1 MNLISWIFLL
11 LFFAAAGVGLL
22 MALRAQKATVEASQ
36 AQARAEADVKVQR
49 EKLLEEA
56 KREAQRLRERGEQE
70 AEALRKESDL
80 KAKEQALHARQ
91 EAEKLLAERQANLE
105 KQEQRIQSKET
116 GLQSKEEGL
125 DKKLQQVEQKTKE
138 LEGLTEKRKAEL
150 EKLEAQQAEAK
161 QLVEAQAKRLE
172 ELAGLTREDAK
183 KEMISQLEYT
193 ARMDAA
199 KLIRR
204 IDEEAQ
210 EEAPK
215 KARWTISAAIQRVAS
230 DVVAEQAVSSVQL
243 PSDDLKGRIIGREGR
258 NIRALEKATGCDL
271 IVDDTPETIV
281 VSSFDPIRREVARQA
296 ILKLLA
302 DGRIH
307 PARIEEVVEKVKVDM
322 DQHLKEIGEAACIE
336 LGFPDVHPKL
346 HKLVGRLN
354 YRTSYGQNVLEH
366 TKEVARIAEYMAGE
380 LGADARLARRAGLF
394 HDIGKAIDREVEGT
408 HIEIGMQ
415 LMQRYGEKEE
425 VIHAMSCH
433 HGDFEPRTVEAMLIT
448 AADALSAARPGARR
462 EMLETYVK
470 RLEKLEDIAD
480 SYKGV
485 QKSYAMQAGREIRIM
500 VDAGQ
505 VNDDQAYWL
514 AKDVTSASKPRCSI
528 PARSRSRS
536 CGSCARWK
544 SPGRKGSCSDTVQ
557 ASQPR
562 LVWYQPWT
570 RTRPSLLTPPFQ

>member
-1 MNLISWIFLL
+1 MNLISWIFLAL
-11 LFFAAAGVGLL
+11 ALVSGAVAYL
-22 MALRAQKATVEASQ
+22 MSVRAQKAALDSSQ
-36 AQARAEADVKVQR
+36 AQAKAEADIKTER

-56 KREAQRLRERGEQE
+56 KREAQRLLERGIQD
-70 AEALRKESDL
+70 AESVRKESEL
-80 KAKEQALHARQ
+80 KAKEQALQARQ
-91 EAEKLLAERQANLE
+91 EAEKLLTERQKGLE
-105 KQEQRIQSKET
+105 KQEQR
-116 GLQSKEEGL
+116 LQSKEEGL
-125 DKKLQQVEQKTKE
+125 DKKTQQVDQKMKD
-138 LEGLTEKRKAEL
+138 LEILSEKRKAEI
-150 EKLEAQQAEAK
+150 EKLEARQTEAK

-172 ELAGLTREDAK
+172 EIAGLTREDAK
-183 KEMISQLEYT
+183 KELISQLEY
-193 ARMDAA
+193 AAKMDAA
-199 KLIRR
+199 KLVRR
-204 IDEEAQ
+204 IDDEAQ
-210 EEAPK
+210 EEAAK
-215 KARWTISAAIQRVAS
+215 KARWTIGAAIQRVAS

-271 IVDDTPETIV
+271 IVDDTPESIV

-380 LGADARLARRAGLF
+380 MGSDARLARRAGLF

-470 RLEKLEDIAD
+470 RLEQLEAIAN

-485 QKSYAMQAGREIRIM
+485 QKSFAMQAGREIRIL
-500 VDAGQ
+500 VDAGS
-505 VNDDQAYWL
+505 VNDDQAYWI
-514 AKDVTSASKPRCSI
+514 AKDVSRRVESEMQYPGQIKVTVMRELRAVEI
-528 PARSRSRS
+528 AR
-536 CGSCARWK
+536 
-544 SPGRKGSCSDTVQ
+544 
-557 ASQPR
+557 
-562 LVWYQPWT
+562 
-570 RTRPSLLTPPFQ
+570 

>member
-1 MNLISWIFLL
+1 MNLISWIFLF
-11 LFFAAAGVGLL
+11 LFFAAAGIGLL
-22 MALRAQKATVEASQ
+22 MALRAQKATEAASQ
-36 AQARAEADVKVQR
+36 AQVKAESAIKDQR

-56 KREAQRLRERGEQE
+56 QREAQRLRERGEQE
-70 AEALRKESDL
+70 AEALRKESAL
-80 KAKEQALHARQ
+80 KAKEQALQARQ

-105 KQEQRIQSKET
+105 KQEQRLQSKEA
-116 GLQSKEEGL
+116 GLQTKEEGL
-125 DKKLQQVEQKTKE
+125 DKKLQQVDQKTKD
-138 LEGLTEKRKAEL
+138 LDGLNEKRKAEL
-150 EKLEAQQAEAK
+150 EKLEAKQAEAK
-161 QLVEAQAKRLE
+161 QLVEAQARRLE
-172 ELAGLTREDAK
+172 EIAGLTREDAK
-183 KEMISQLEYT
+183 KELTAQLEY
-193 ARMDAA
+193 AAKMDAA
-199 KLIRR
+199 KLVRR
-204 IDEEAQ
+204 IEEEAQ
-210 EEAPK
+210 EEAAK
-215 KARWTISAAIQRVAS
+215 KARWTIGAAIQRVAS

-271 IVDDTPETIV
+271 IVDDTPESIV

-380 LGADARLARRAGLF
+380 MGANAKLARRAGLF

-470 RLEKLEDIAD
+470 RLEKLEEIAG

-485 QKSYAMQAGREIRIM
+485 QKSYAMQAGREIRIL
-500 VDAGQ
+500 VDAGS
-505 VNDDQAYWL
+505 VNDDQAYWI
-514 AKDVTSASKPRCSI
+514 AKDVSRRIESEMQYPGQIKVTVMRELRAVEI
-528 PARSRSRS
+528 AR
-536 CGSCARWK
+536 
-544 SPGRKGSCSDTVQ
+544 
-557 ASQPR
+557 
-562 LVWYQPWT
+562 
-570 RTRPSLLTPPFQ
+570 

>member
-1 MNLISWIFLL
+1 MNLIDWIFLL
-11 LFFAAAGVGLL
+11 LFFAASGVGLL
-22 MALRAQKATVEASQ
+22 MALRAQKATTEASQ
-36 AQARAEADVKVQR
+36 AQAKAESDLKVER
-49 EKLLEEA
+49 ERLLEEA
-56 KREAQRLRERGEQE
+56 KREALRLRER
-70 AEALRKESDL
+70 AEKDTESLRKESEL
-80 KAKEQALHARQ
+80 KAKEQALQARQ
-91 EAEKLLAERQANLE
+91 EAEKLLAERQKALE
-105 KQEQRIQSKET
+105 KLEER
-116 GLQSKEEGL
+116 LQTKEEGL
-125 DKKLQQVEQKTKE
+125 DKKVQQVDQKAKD
-138 LEGLTEKRKAEL
+138 LETLTEKRKADL
-150 EKLEAQQAEAK
+150 ERLEAQQVEAK
-161 QLVEAQAKRLE
+161 RLVEAQAQRLE
-172 ELAGLTREDAK
+172 QIAGLTREDAK
-183 KEMISQLEYT
+183 KELIEQLEYS

-199 KLIRR
+199 KLVRR

-210 EEAPK
+210 EEAAK
-215 KARWTISAAIQRVAS
+215 KARWTIGAAIQRVAS
-230 DVVAEQAVSSVQL
+230 DVVTEQAVSSVQL

-271 IVDDTPETIV
+271 IVDDTPESIV

-380 LGADARLARRAGLF
+380 MGANAKLSRRAGLF

-470 RLEKLEDIAD
+470 RLEQLEGIAN

-485 QKSYAMQAGREIRIM
+485 QKSFAMQAGREIRIL
-500 VDAGQ
+500 VDAGA
-505 VNDDQAYWL
+505 VNDDQAYWI
-514 AKDVTSASKPRCSI
+514 AKDVSRRIEAEMQYPGQIKVTVMRELRAVEV
-528 PARSRSRS
+528 AR
-536 CGSCARWK
+536 
-544 SPGRKGSCSDTVQ
+544 
-557 ASQPR
+557 
-562 LVWYQPWT
+562 
-570 RTRPSLLTPPFQ
+570 

>member
-22 MALRAQKATVEASQ
+22 MALRAQKATVDASQ
-36 AQARAEADVKVQR
+36 AQARAEADIKTQR
-49 EKLLEEA
+49 EKLLDEA
-56 KREAQRLRERGEQE
+56 QREAQRLKDRGQQE
-70 AEALRKESDL
+70 AEALRKESEL

-105 KQEQRIQSKET
+105 KQEQRFQSKEQS
-116 GLQSKEEGL
+116 LQVKEEGL
-125 DKKLQQVEQKTKE
+125 DKKLQQVDQKAKD
-138 LEGLTEKRKAEL
+138 LDALNEKRKAEL
-150 EKLEAQQAEAK
+150 ERLEAKQAEAK
-161 QLVEAQAKRLE
+161 QLVEAQAQRLE
-172 ELAGLTREDAK
+172 EIAGLTREDAK
-183 KEMISQLEYT
+183 KELTAQLEY
-193 ARMDAA
+193 AAKMDAA
-199 KLIRR
+199 KLVRR
-204 IDEEAQ
+204 IEEEAQ
-210 EEAPK
+210 EEAAK
-215 KARWTISAAIQRVAS
+215 KARWTIGAAIQRVAS

-271 IVDDTPETIV
+271 IVDDTPESIV
-281 VSSFDPIRREVARQA
+281 VSSFDPVRREVARQA

-380 LGADARLARRAGLF
+380 MGANAKLARRAGLF

-470 RLEKLEDIAD
+470 RLEKLEEIAG

-485 QKSYAMQAGREIRIM
+485 QKSYAMQAGREIRIL
-500 VDAGQ
+500 VDAGT
-505 VNDDQAYWL
+505 VNDDQAYWI
-514 AKDVTSASKPRCSI
+514 AKDVSRRIESEMQYPGQIKVTVMRELRAVEI
-528 PARSRSRS
+528 AR
-536 CGSCARWK
+536 
-544 SPGRKGSCSDTVQ
+544 
-557 ASQPR
+557 
-562 LVWYQPWT
+562 
-570 RTRPSLLTPPFQ
+570 

>member
-1 MNLISWIFLL
+1 MNLIDWIFLCFTIVSGGL
-11 LFFAAAGVGLL
+11 AFLFA
-22 MALRAQKATVEASQ
+22 MKAQKATVDSSQ
-36 AQARAEADVKVQR
+36 AQAKAEADIKAER
-49 EKLLEEA
+49 ERLLEEA
-56 KREAQRLRERGEQE
+56 RKEAQRLLERGTKD
-70 AEALRKESDL
+70 AESVRKESEL
-80 KAKEQALHARQ
+80 KAKEQALQARQ
-91 EAEKLLAERQANLE
+91 EAEKLLTERQNNLE
-105 KQEQRIQSKET
+105 KQEQRIQAKEQ

-125 DKKLQQVEQKTKE
+125 DKKTQQVDQKAKD
-138 LEGLTEKRKAEL
+138 LEALSEKRKAEI
-150 EKLEAQQAEAK
+150 EKLEAQQAEVK
-161 QLVEAQAKRLE
+161 QLVESQARKLE
-172 ELAGLTREDAK
+172 EVAGLTREDAK
-183 KEMISQLEYT
+183 KELISQLEY
-193 ARMDAA
+193 AAKMDAA
-199 KLIRR
+199 KTVRR
-204 IDEEAQ
+204 IEEEAQ
-210 EEAPK
+210 EDAQK
-215 KARWTISAAIQRVAS
+215 KARWTIGAAIQRVAS
-230 DVVAEQAVSSVQL
+230 DVVTEQAVSSVQL

-271 IVDDTPETIV
+271 IVDDTPESIV

-346 HKLVGRLN
+346 QKLVGRLN

-380 LGADARLARRAGLF
+380 MGADAKLSRRAGLF

-415 LMQRYGEKEE
+415 LMQRYGEKED

-470 RLEKLEDIAD
+470 RLEQLEGIAN

-485 QKSYAMQAGREIRIM
+485 QKSFAMQAGREIRIL
-500 VDAGQ
+500 VDAGS
-505 VNDDQAYWL
+505 VNDDQAYWI
-514 AKDVTSASKPRCSI
+514 AKDVSRRIEAEMQYPGQIKVTVMRELRAVEV
-528 PARSRSRS
+528 AR
-536 CGSCARWK
+536 
-544 SPGRKGSCSDTVQ
+544 
-557 ASQPR
+557 
-562 LVWYQPWT
+562 
-570 RTRPSLLTPPFQ
+570 

>member
-1 MNLISWIFLL
+1 MNLISWIFLAL
-11 LFFAAAGVGLL
+11 ALAAGTVAYL
-22 MALRAQKATVEASQ
+22 MSMRAQKAAMDSSQ
-36 AQARAEADVKVQR
+36 AQAKAEADTKTQR

-56 KREAQRLRERGEQE
+56 KHEAKRLLERGVQDAESVRKE
-70 AEALRKESDL
+70 AEL
-80 KAKEQALHARQ
+80 KAKEQALQARQ
-91 EAEKLLAERQANLE
+91 EAEKLLTERQKNLE
-105 KQEQRIQSKET
+105 KQELR
-116 GLQSKEEGL
+116 LQSKEEGL
-125 DKKLQQVEQKTKE
+125 DKKLQQVDQKTKD
-138 LEGLTEKRKAEL
+138 LEVLTEKRKADQ
-150 EKLEAQQAEAK
+150 EKLETQRAEVK
-161 QLVEAQAKRLE
+161 QLIEAQAKRLE
-172 ELAGLTREDAK
+172 EVAGLTREDAK
-183 KEMISQLEYT
+183 KELISQLEYS

-199 KLIRR
+199 KLVRR
-204 IDEEAQ
+204 IDDEAQ
-210 EEAPK
+210 EEAQK
-215 KARWTISAAIQRVAS
+215 KARWTIGAAIQRVAS
-230 DVVAEQAVSSVQL
+230 DVVTEQAVSSVQL

-271 IVDDTPETIV
+271 IVDDTPESIV

-307 PARIEEVVEKVKVDM
+307 PARIEEVVEKVKLDM

-380 LGADARLARRAGLF
+380 MGSDARLARRAGLF

-470 RLEKLEDIAD
+470 RLEQLEGIAN

-485 QKSYAMQAGREIRIM
+485 QKSFAMQAGREIRIL
-500 VDAGQ
+500 VDAGS
-505 VNDDQAYWL
+505 VNDDQAYWI
-514 AKDVTSASKPRCSI
+514 AKDVSRRIESEMQYPGQIKITVMRELRAVEI
-528 PARSRSRS
+528 AR
-536 CGSCARWK
+536 
-544 SPGRKGSCSDTVQ
+544 
-557 ASQPR
+557 
-562 LVWYQPWT
+562 
-570 RTRPSLLTPPFQ
+570 

>member
-1 MNLISWIFLL
+1 MNLISWIFLF

-22 MALRAQKATVEASQ
+22 MALRAQKATVDASQ
-36 AQARAEADVKVQR
+36 AQARVEADTKVQR
-49 EKLLEEA
+49 EQLLEEA
-56 KREAQRLRERGEQE
+56 KREAKRLRERGEQE

-80 KAKEQALHARQ
+80 KAKEQALQARQ
-91 EAEKLLAERQANLE
+91 EAEKLLAERQSNLE
-105 KQEQRIQSKET
+105 KQEQRLQSKET
-116 GLQSKEEGL
+116 GLHSKEEGL
-125 DKKLQQVEQKTKE
+125 DKKLQQVEQKTKD
-138 LEGLTEKRKAEL
+138 LETLTEKRKAEL

-161 QLVEAQAKRLE
+161 QLVEAQARRLE
-172 ELAGLTREDAK
+172 EVAGLTREDAK
-183 KEMISQLEYT
+183 KELISQLEY
-193 ARMDAA
+193 AAKMDAA
-199 KLIRR
+199 KLVRR

-210 EEAPK
+210 EEAAK
-215 KARWTISAAIQRVAS
+215 KARWTIGAAIQRVAS
-230 DVVAEQAVSSVQL
+230 DVVVEQSVSSVQL

-271 IVDDTPETIV
+271 IVDDTPESIV

-336 LGFPDVHPKL
+336 LGFPDVHPKM

-380 LGADARLARRAGLF
+380 MGADARLARRAGLF

-462 EMLETYVK
+462 EMMETYVK
-470 RLEKLEDIAD
+470 RLEKLEEIAG

-485 QKSYAMQAGREIRIM
+485 QKSYAMQAGREIRIL
-500 VDAGQ
+500 VDAGS
-505 VNDDQAYWL
+505 VNDDQAYWI
-514 AKDVTSASKPRCSI
+514 AKDVSRRIEAEMQYPGQIKVTVMRELRAVEI
-528 PARSRSRS
+528 AR
-536 CGSCARWK
+536 
-544 SPGRKGSCSDTVQ
+544 
-557 ASQPR
+557 
-562 LVWYQPWT
+562 
-570 RTRPSLLTPPFQ
+570 

>member
-1 MNLISWIFLL
+1 MNLISWIFLAL
-11 LFFAAAGVGLL
+11 ALVSGAVAYL
-22 MALRAQKATVEASQ
+22 MSVRAQKAALDSSQ
-36 AQARAEADVKVQR
+36 AQAKAEADIKTQR

-56 KREAQRLRERGEQE
+56 KREAQRLLERGIQD
-70 AEALRKESDL
+70 AESVRKESEL
-80 KAKEQALHARQ
+80 KAKEQALQARQ
-91 EAEKLLAERQANLE
+91 EAEKLLTERQKNLE
-105 KQEQRIQSKET
+105 KQEQR
-116 GLQSKEEGL
+116 LQSKEEGL
-125 DKKLQQVEQKTKE
+125 DKKTQQVDQKTKD
-138 LEGLTEKRKAEL
+138 LETLSEKRKAEI
-150 EKLEAQQAEAK
+150 EKLEARQVEVK

-172 ELAGLTREDAK
+172 EVAGLTREDAK
-183 KEMISQLEYT
+183 TELISQLEY
-193 ARMDAA
+193 AAKMDAA
-199 KLIRR
+199 KLVRR
-204 IDEEAQ
+204 IDDEAQ
-210 EEAPK
+210 EEAAK
-215 KARWTISAAIQRVAS
+215 RARWTIGAAIQRVAS
-230 DVVAEQAVSSVQL
+230 DVVAEQSVSSVQL

-271 IVDDTPETIV
+271 IVDDTPESIV

-307 PARIEEVVEKVKVDM
+307 PARIEEVVEKVKLDM

-380 LGADARLARRAGLF
+380 MGSDARLARRAGLF

-415 LMQRYGEKEE
+415 LMQRYGEKED

-470 RLEKLEDIAD
+470 RLEQLEGIAN

-485 QKSYAMQAGREIRIM
+485 QKSFAMQAGREIRIL
-500 VDAGQ
+500 VDAGS
-505 VNDDQAYWL
+505 VNDDQAYWI
-514 AKDVTSASKPRCSI
+514 AKDVSRRVESEMQYPGQIKVTVMRELRAVEI
-528 PARSRSRS
+528 AR
-536 CGSCARWK
+536 
-544 SPGRKGSCSDTVQ
+544 
-557 ASQPR
+557 
-562 LVWYQPWT
+562 
-570 RTRPSLLTPPFQ
+570 

>member
-1 MNLISWIFLL
+1 MNLISWIFLAL
-11 LFFAAAGVGLL
+11 ALVAGAVAFV
-22 MALRAQKATVEASQ
+22 MSVRAQKAAIDSSQ
-36 AQARAEADVKVQR
+36 AQAKAEQDLKAQR
-49 EKLLEEA
+49 EKLLEET
-56 KREAQRLRERGEQE
+56 RLEAQRLLDRSAKD
-70 AEALRKESDL
+70 AEATRKESEL
-80 KAKEQALHARQ
+80 KAKEQALQARQ
-91 EAEKLLAERQANLE
+91 EAEKLLTERQKNLE
-105 KQEQRIQSKET
+105 KQELR
-116 GLQSKEEGL
+116 LQSKEEGL
-125 DKKLQQVEQKTKE
+125 DKKTQQVDQKTKD
-138 LEGLTEKRKAEL
+138 LETLSEKRKAEL
-150 EKLEAQQAEAK
+150 ERLETQQAEAK
-161 QLVEAQAKRLE
+161 QLVEAQAKKLE
-172 ELAGLTREDAK
+172 EVAGLTREDAK
-183 KEMISQLEYT
+183 KELISQLEYS

-199 KLIRR
+199 KLVRR
-204 IDEEAQ
+204 IEEESQ
-210 EEAPK
+210 EEAAK
-215 KARWTISAAIQRVAS
+215 KARWTIGAAIQRVAS
-230 DVVAEQAVSSVQL
+230 DVVTEQAVSSVQL

-271 IVDDTPETIV
+271 IVDDTPESIV

-380 LGADARLARRAGLF
+380 MGADARLSRRAGLF

-462 EMLETYVK
+462 EMMETYVK
-470 RLEKLEDIAD
+470 RLEQLEGIAN

-485 QKSYAMQAGREIRIM
+485 QKSFAMQAGREIRIL
-500 VDAGQ
+500 VDAGS
-505 VNDDQAYWL
+505 VNDDQAYWI
-514 AKDVTSASKPRCSI
+514 AKDVSRRIEAEMQYPGQIKVTVMRELRAVEV
-528 PARSRSRS
+528 AR
-536 CGSCARWK
+536 
-544 SPGRKGSCSDTVQ
+544 
-557 ASQPR
+557 
-562 LVWYQPWT
+562 
-570 RTRPSLLTPPFQ
+570 

>member
-1 MNLISWIFLL
+1 MNLTSWIFLF
-11 LFFAAAGVGLL
+11 LFFAASVVGLL
-22 MALRAQKATVEASQ
+22 AYMRMQKATIEASQ
-36 AQARAEADVKVQR
+36 AQAKAESDIKTEREHLLAEAQK
-49 EKLLEEA
+49 
-56 KREAQRLRERGEQE
+56 EAQRLRQRGEQE
-70 AEALRKESDL
+70 AESVRKESEL
-80 KAKEQALHARQ
+80 KAKEQALTARQ
-91 EAEKLLAERQANLE
+91 EAEKLLTERQKNLE
-105 KQEQRIQSKET
+105 KQEQRV
-116 GLQSKEEGL
+116 QSKEEGL
-125 DKKLQQVEQKTKE
+125 DKKVQQLDQKSKD
-138 LEGLTEKRKAEL
+138 LETLTEKRKAEL
-150 EKLEAQQAEAK
+150 ERLEGQQAEAK

-172 ELAGLTREDAK
+172 EVAGLTREDAK
-183 KEMISQLEYT
+183 KELISQLEYS
-193 ARMDAA
+193 AKMDAA
-199 KLIRR
+199 KLVRR

-210 EEAPK
+210 EEAAK
-215 KARWTISAAIQRVAS
+215 RARWTIGAAIQRVAS
-230 DVVAEQAVSSVQL
+230 DVVTEQAVSSVQL

-258 NIRALEKATGCDL
+258 NIRALEKTTGCDL
-271 IVDDTPETIV
+271 IVDDTPESIV

-380 LGADARLARRAGLF
+380 MGADARLSRRAGLF

-462 EMLETYVK
+462 EMMETYVK
-470 RLEKLEDIAD
+470 RLEQLEGIAN

-485 QKSYAMQAGREIRIM
+485 QKSFAMQAGREIRIL
-500 VDAGQ
+500 VDAGS
-505 VNDDQAYWL
+505 VNDDQAYWI
-514 AKDVTSASKPRCSI
+514 AKDVSRRIEAEMQYPGQIKVTVMRELRAVEV
-528 PARSRSRS
+528 AR
-536 CGSCARWK
+536 
-544 SPGRKGSCSDTVQ
+544 
-557 ASQPR
+557 
-562 LVWYQPWT
+562 
-570 RTRPSLLTPPFQ
+570 

>member
-1 MNLISWIFLL
+1 MNLISWIFLAL
-11 LFFAAAGVGLL
+11 ALAAGAVAYL
-22 MALRAQKATVEASQ
+22 MSVRAQKAAVDSSQ
-36 AQARAEADVKVQR
+36 AQAKAESDIKAER
-49 EKLLEEA
+49 ERLLEEA
-56 KREAQRLRERGEQE
+56 RREAQRLLERGTKD
-70 AEALRKESDL
+70 AESVRKESEL
-80 KAKEQALHARQ
+80 KAKEQALQARQ
-91 EAEKLLAERQANLE
+91 EAEKLLSERQNTLE
-105 KQEQRIQSKET
+105 KQEQRIQAKEQ

-125 DKKLQQVEQKTKE
+125 DKKTQAVDQKAKD
-138 LEGLTEKRKAEL
+138 LETLAEKRKAEI
-150 EKLEAQQAEAK
+150 EKLEGQQAEAK

-172 ELAGLTREDAK
+172 EIAGLTREDAK
-183 KEMISQLEYT
+183 KELTSQLEY
-193 ARMDAA
+193 AAKMDAA
-199 KLIRR
+199 KMVRR
-204 IDEEAQ
+204 IEEEAQ
-210 EEAPK
+210 EEGMK
-215 KARWTISAAIQRVAS
+215 KARWTIGAAIQRVAS

-243 PSDDLKGRIIGREGR
+243 PSDDLKGRIIGREGH

-271 IVDDTPETIV
+271 IVDDTPESIV

-346 HKLVGRLN
+346 QKLVGRLN

-380 LGADARLARRAGLF
+380 MGSDARLARRAGLF

-415 LMQRYGEKEE
+415 LMQRYGEKED

-470 RLEKLEDIAD
+470 RLEQLEGIAN

-485 QKSYAMQAGREIRIM
+485 QKSFAMQAGREIRIM
-500 VDAGQ
+500 VDAGS
-505 VNDDQAYWL
+505 VNDDQAYWI
-514 AKDVTSASKPRCSI
+514 AKDVSRRIESEMQYPGQIKVTVMRELRAVEI
-528 PARSRSRS
+528 AR
-536 CGSCARWK
+536 
-544 SPGRKGSCSDTVQ
+544 
-557 ASQPR
+557 
-562 LVWYQPWT
+562 
-570 RTRPSLLTPPFQ
+570 

>member
-1 MNLISWIFLL
+1 MNLISWIFLAL
-11 LFFAAAGVGLL
+11 ALAAGAVAYL
-22 MALRAQKATVEASQ
+22 MSVRAQKAAIDSSQ
-36 AQARAEADVKVQR
+36 AQAKAESDTKVQR
-49 EKLLEEA
+49 ERLLEEA
-56 KREAQRLRERGEQE
+56 KREAQRLLERGTQD
-70 AEALRKESDL
+70 AESVRKESEL
-80 KAKEQALHARQ
+80 KAKEQALQARQ
-91 EAEKLLAERQANLE
+91 EAEKLLTERQKNLE
-105 KQEQRIQSKET
+105 KQEQR
-116 GLQSKEEGL
+116 LQSKEEGL
-125 DKKLQQVEQKTKE
+125 DKKTQAVDQKTKD
-138 LEGLTEKRKAEL
+138 LETLTEKRKADM
-150 EKLEAQQAEAK
+150 EKLELQQAEAR
-161 QLVEAQAKRLE
+161 QLVEAQAKKLE
-172 ELAGLTREDAK
+172 EVAGLTREDAK
-183 KEMISQLEYT
+183 KELISQLEY
-193 ARMDAA
+193 AAKMDAA
-199 KLIRR
+199 KLVRR
-204 IDEEAQ
+204 IDDEAQ
-210 EEAPK
+210 EEATK
-215 KARWTISAAIQRVAS
+215 KARWTIGAAIQRVAS
-230 DVVAEQAVSSVQL
+230 DVVTEQAVSSVQL

-271 IVDDTPETIV
+271 IVDDTPESIV

-307 PARIEEVVEKVKVDM
+307 PARIEEVVEKVKLDM

-380 LGADARLARRAGLF
+380 MGSDARLARRAGLF

-470 RLEKLEDIAD
+470 RLEQLEGIAN

-485 QKSYAMQAGREIRIM
+485 QKSFAMQAGREIRIL
-500 VDAGQ
+500 VDAGS
-505 VNDDQAYWL
+505 VNDDQAYWI
-514 AKDVTSASKPRCSI
+514 AKDVSRRIESEMQYPGQIKVTVMRELRAVEI
-528 PARSRSRS
+528 AR
-536 CGSCARWK
+536 
-544 SPGRKGSCSDTVQ
+544 
-557 ASQPR
+557 
-562 LVWYQPWT
+562 
-570 RTRPSLLTPPFQ
+570 

>member
-1 MNLISWIFLL
+1 MTLTLIDWIFLCL
-11 LFFAAAGVGLL
+11 TIASGGVALL
-22 MALRAQKATVEASQ
+22 MAIKAQKATLEGS
-36 AQARAEADVKVQR
+36 QARAKAEADTKAER
-49 EKLLEEA
+49 ESLLKEA
-56 KREAQRLRERGEQE
+56 TREAQRLRERGELE
-70 AEALRKESDL
+70 AEALRKESEL
-80 KAKEQALHARQ
+80 KVKEQALQARQ
-91 EAEKLLAERQANLE
+91 EAEKLLAERQAHQE
-105 KQEQRIQSKET
+105 KQEQRLQSKEAS
-116 GLQSKEEGL
+116 LQSKEEGL
-125 DKKLQQVEQKTKE
+125 DKKLQQVDLKAKD
-138 LEGLTEKRKAEL
+138 LETLTEKRKAEM

-161 QLVEAQAKRLE
+161 RLVEAQAQRLE
-172 ELAGLTREDAK
+172 EVAGLTREDAK
-183 KEMISQLEYT
+183 KELISQLEYS

-199 KLIRR
+199 KLVRR
-204 IDEEAQ
+204 IDDEAQ
-210 EEAPK
+210 EEAAK
-215 KARWTISAAIQRVAS
+215 KARWTIGAAIQRVAS

-271 IVDDTPETIV
+271 IVDDTPESIV

-380 LGADARLARRAGLF
+380 MGADARLARRAGLF

-470 RLEKLEDIAD
+470 RLEKLEEIAG

-485 QKSYAMQAGREIRIM
+485 QKSYAMQAGREIRIL
-500 VDAGQ
+500 VDAGS
-505 VNDDQAYWL
+505 VNDDQAYWI
-514 AKDVTSASKPRCSI
+514 AKDVSRRIEAEMQYPGQIKVTVMRELRAVEI
-528 PARSRSRS
+528 AR
-536 CGSCARWK
+536 
-544 SPGRKGSCSDTVQ
+544 
-557 ASQPR
+557 
-562 LVWYQPWT
+562 
-570 RTRPSLLTPPFQ
+570 

>member
-1 MNLISWIFLL
+1 MNLIDWIFLCFTIVSGGL
-11 LFFAAAGVGLL
+11 AFLFA
-22 MALRAQKATVEASQ
+22 MKAQKATVDSSQ
-36 AQARAEADVKVQR
+36 AQAKAEADIKAER
-49 EKLLEEA
+49 ERLLDEA
-56 KREAQRLRERGEQE
+56 RKEAQRLLERGAKD
-70 AEALRKESDL
+70 AESVRKESEL
-80 KAKEQALHARQ
+80 KVKEQALQARQ
-91 EAEKLLAERQANLE
+91 EAEKLLTERQNNLE
-105 KQEQRIQSKET
+105 KQEQRIQAKEQ
-116 GLQSKEEGL
+116 GLQSKEESL
-125 DKKLQQVEQKTKE
+125 DKKTQQVDQKAKD
-138 LEGLTEKRKAEL
+138 LESLSEKRKAEL
-150 EKLEAQQAEAK
+150 EKLEAQQAEAR
-161 QLVEAQAKRLE
+161 QLVDAQSKRLE
-172 ELAGLTREDAK
+172 EIAGLTREDAK
-183 KEMISQLEYT
+183 KELISQLEY
-193 ARMDAA
+193 AAKMDAA
-199 KLIRR
+199 KTVRR
-204 IDEEAQ
+204 IEEEAMEDAQ
-210 EEAPK
+210 K
-215 KARWTISAAIQRVAS
+215 KARWTIGAAIQRVAS
-230 DVVAEQAVSSVQL
+230 DVVTEQAVSSVQL

-271 IVDDTPETIV
+271 IVDDTPESIV

-380 LGADARLARRAGLF
+380 MGADARLSRRAGLF

-415 LMQRYGEKEE
+415 LMQRYGEKED

-470 RLEKLEDIAD
+470 RLEQLEGIAN

-485 QKSYAMQAGREIRIM
+485 QKSFAMQAGREIRIL
-500 VDAGQ
+500 VDAGS
-505 VNDDQAYWL
+505 VNDDQAYWI
-514 AKDVTSASKPRCSI
+514 AKDVSRRIESEMQYPGQIKVTVMRELRAVEI
-528 PARSRSRS
+528 AR
-536 CGSCARWK
+536 
-544 SPGRKGSCSDTVQ
+544 
-557 ASQPR
+557 
-562 LVWYQPWT
+562 
-570 RTRPSLLTPPFQ
+570 

>member
-1 MNLISWIFLL
+1 MNLIDWIFLSFTVVSGAL
-11 LFFAAAGVGLL
+11 AFLFA
-22 MALRAQKATVEASQ
+22 MKAQKATVDASH
-36 AQARAEADVKVQR
+36 AQVKAETDVKAER
-49 EKLLEEA
+49 ERLLEEA
-56 KREAQRLRERGEQE
+56 KKEAQRLMDRGEQE
-70 AEALRKESDL
+70 AATLRKESEI
-80 KAKEQALHARQ
+80 KAKEQALQARQ
-91 EAEKLLAERQANLE
+91 EAEKLLAERQNALE
-105 KQEQRIQSKET
+105 KQEQRIQSKEA

-125 DKKLQQVEQKTKE
+125 DKKVQQVDQKTKD
-138 LEGLTEKRKAEL
+138 LETLTEKRKAEL
-150 EKLEAQQAEAK
+150 EKLDAQQAEVK
-161 QLVEAQAKRLE
+161 HLVEAQAKRLE
-172 ELAGLTREDAK
+172 EVAGLTREDAK
-183 KEMISQLEYT
+183 KELISQLEYD

-199 KLIRR
+199 KLVRR

-210 EEAPK
+210 EEAAK
-215 KARWTISAAIQRVAS
+215 KARWTIGAAIQRVAS
-230 DVVAEQAVSSVQL
+230 DVVTEQAVSSVQL

-271 IVDDTPETIV
+271 IVDDTPESIV

-346 HKLVGRLN
+346 QKLVGRLN

-380 LGADARLARRAGLF
+380 MGSDARLARRAGLF

-470 RLEKLEDIAD
+470 RLEQLEAIAN
-480 SYKGV
+480 SYQGV
-485 QKSYAMQAGREIRIM
+485 QKSFAMQAGREIRIL
-500 VDAGQ
+500 VDAGA
-505 VNDDQAYWL
+505 VNDDQAYWI
-514 AKDVTSASKPRCSI
+514 AKDVSRRIEAEMQYPGQIKVTVMRELRAVGI
-528 PARSRSRS
+528 AR
-536 CGSCARWK
+536 
-544 SPGRKGSCSDTVQ
+544 
-557 ASQPR
+557 
-562 LVWYQPWT
+562 
-570 RTRPSLLTPPFQ
+570 

>member
-1 MNLISWIFLL
+1 MNLIDWIFLGFTIASGGL
-11 LFFAAAGVGLL
+11 AFLFA
-22 MALRAQKATVEASQ
+22 MKAQKATVDSSQ
-36 AQARAEADVKVQR
+36 AQAKAEADIKAER
-49 EKLLEEA
+49 ERMLDEA
-56 KREAQRLRERGEQE
+56 KREAQRLRERGQQE
-70 AEALRKESDL
+70 ADATRKESEL
-80 KAKEQALHARQ
+80 KAKEQALQARQ
-91 EAEKLLAERQANLE
+91 EAEKLLAERQNNLE
-105 KQEQRIQSKET
+105 KQEQRIQSKEQ

-125 DKKLQQVEQKTKE
+125 DKKLLQVDQKTKD
-138 LEGLTEKRKAEL
+138 LETLTEKRKAEL
-150 EKLEAQQAEAK
+150 EKLEAKQVEAK
-161 QLVEAQAKRLE
+161 LLVEEQAKKLE
-172 ELAGLTREDAK
+172 EIAGLTRDDAK
-183 KEMISQLEYT
+183 KELISQLEYS
-193 ARMDAA
+193 AKMDAA
-199 KLIRR
+199 KMVRR
-204 IDEEAQ
+204 IEEEAQ
-210 EEAPK
+210 EDAQK
-215 KARWTISAAIQRVAS
+215 KARWTIGAAIQRVAS

-258 NIRALEKATGCDL
+258 NIRAIEKATGCDL
-271 IVDDTPETIV
+271 IVDDTPESIV

-336 LGFPDVHPKL
+336 LGFPDVHPKM

-380 LGADARLARRAGLF
+380 MGADARLARRAGLF

-470 RLEKLEDIAD
+470 RLEQLEGIAN

-485 QKSYAMQAGREIRIM
+485 QKSYAMQAGREIRIL
-500 VDAGQ
+500 VDAGS
-505 VNDDQAYWL
+505 VNDDQAYWI
-514 AKDVTSASKPRCSI
+514 AKDVSRRIESEMQYPGQIKVTVMRELRAVEV
-528 PARSRSRS
+528 AR
-536 CGSCARWK
+536 
-544 SPGRKGSCSDTVQ
+544 
-557 ASQPR
+557 
-562 LVWYQPWT
+562 
-570 RTRPSLLTPPFQ
+570 

>member
-1 MNLISWIFLL
+1 MNLISWIFLI

-22 MALRAQKATVEASQ
+22 MALRAQKATVEASR
-36 AQARAEADVKVQR
+36 AQAKAESDIKAER
-49 EKLLEEA
+49 ERLLEEA
-56 KREAQRLRERGEQE
+56 KREAQRLTERGLKD
-70 AEALRKESDL
+70 AESYRKESEL
-80 KAKEQALHARQ
+80 KAKEQALQARQ
-91 EAEKLLAERQANLE
+91 EAEKLLTERQNNLE
-105 KQEQRIQSKET
+105 KQEQRIQSKEQ

-125 DKKLQQVEQKTKE
+125 DKKLQQVDQKTKD
-138 LEGLTEKRKAEL
+138 LEVLSDKRKAEL
-150 EKLEAQQAEAK
+150 EKLEAKQVEAK
-161 QLVEAQAKRLE
+161 QLVEEQSRKLE
-172 ELAGLTREDAK
+172 EIAGLTRDDAK
-183 KEMISQLEYT
+183 KELISQLEYS

-199 KLIRR
+199 KLVRR
-204 IDEEAQ
+204 IEDEAQ
-210 EEAPK
+210 EEADK
-215 KARWTISAAIQRVAS
+215 KARWTIGAAIQRVAS
-230 DVVAEQAVSSVQL
+230 DVVTEQAVSSVQL

-271 IVDDTPETIV
+271 IVDDTPESIV

-380 LGADARLARRAGLF
+380 MGSDARLARRAGLF

-470 RLEKLEDIAD
+470 RLEQLEGIAN

-485 QKSYAMQAGREIRIM
+485 QKSFAMQAGREIRIL
-500 VDAGQ
+500 VDAGA
-505 VNDDQAYWL
+505 VNDDQAYWI
-514 AKDVTSASKPRCSI
+514 AKDVSRRIESEMQYPGQIKVTVMRELRAVEI
-528 PARSRSRS
+528 AR
-536 CGSCARWK
+536 
-544 SPGRKGSCSDTVQ
+544 
-557 ASQPR
+557 
-562 LVWYQPWT
+562 
-570 RTRPSLLTPPFQ
+570 

>member
-1 MNLISWIFLL
+1 MNLTSWIFLF
-11 LFFAAAGVGLL
+11 LFFAASVVGLL
-22 MALRAQKATVEASQ
+22 AFMRMQKATIEASQ
-36 AQARAEADVKVQR
+36 AQAKAESDIKTEREHLLAEAQK
-49 EKLLEEA
+49 
-56 KREAQRLRERGEQE
+56 EAQRLRQRGEQE
-70 AEALRKESDL
+70 AESVRKESEL
-80 KAKEQALHARQ
+80 KAKEQALTARQ
-91 EAEKLLAERQANLE
+91 EAEKLLTERQKNLE
-105 KQEQRIQSKET
+105 KQEQRV
-116 GLQSKEEGL
+116 QSKEEGL
-125 DKKLQQVEQKTKE
+125 DKKVQQLDQKSKD
-138 LEGLTEKRKAEL
+138 LETLTEKRKAEL
-150 EKLEAQQAEAK
+150 ERLEGQQAEAK

-172 ELAGLTREDAK
+172 EVAGLTREDAK
-183 KEMISQLEYT
+183 KELISQLEYS
-193 ARMDAA
+193 AKMDAA
-199 KLIRR
+199 KLVRR

-210 EEAPK
+210 EEAAK
-215 KARWTISAAIQRVAS
+215 RARWTIGAAIQRVAS
-230 DVVAEQAVSSVQL
+230 DVVTEQAVSSVQL

-271 IVDDTPETIV
+271 IVDDTPESIV

-380 LGADARLARRAGLF
+380 MGADARLSRRAGLF

-462 EMLETYVK
+462 EMMETYVK
-470 RLEKLEDIAD
+470 RLEQLEGIAN

-485 QKSYAMQAGREIRIM
+485 QKSFAMQAGREIRIL
-500 VDAGQ
+500 VDAGS
-505 VNDDQAYWL
+505 VNDDQAYWI
-514 AKDVTSASKPRCSI
+514 AKDVSRRIEAEMQYPGQIKVTVMRELRAVEV
-528 PARSRSRS
+528 AR
-536 CGSCARWK
+536 
-544 SPGRKGSCSDTVQ
+544 
-557 ASQPR
+557 
-562 LVWYQPWT
+562 
-570 RTRPSLLTPPFQ
+570 

>member
-1 MNLISWIFLL
+1 MSLIDWIFLAL
-11 LFFAAAGVGLL
+11 AIASGGVALL
-22 MALRAQKATVEASQ
+22 MAIKAQKATLEGSQ
-36 AQARAEADVKVQR
+36 ALAKAEADTKVQR

-56 KREAQRLRERGEQE
+56 KSEARRLRERGEQE
-70 AEALRKESDL
+70 ADALRKESEL
-80 KAKEQALHARQ
+80 KAKEQALLARQ
-91 EAEKLLAERQANLE
+91 EAEKLMAERQKNLE
-105 KQEQRIQSKET
+105 KQEQR
-116 GLQSKEEGL
+116 LQSKEEGL
-125 DKKLQQVEQKTKE
+125 DKKLQQVDQKTKD
-138 LEGLTEKRKAEL
+138 LDAFTEKRKTEL
-150 EKLEAQQAEAK
+150 EKLEVKQAEAK
-161 QLVEAQAKRLE
+161 QLVEAQAQRLE
-172 ELAGLTREDAK
+172 QIAGLTREDAK
-183 KEMISQLEYT
+183 KELTAQLEY
-193 ARMDAA
+193 AAKMDAA
-199 KLIRR
+199 KLVRR
-204 IDEEAQ
+204 IEEEAQ
-210 EEAPK
+210 EEAAK
-215 KARWTISAAIQRVAS
+215 KARWTIGAAIQRVAS

-271 IVDDTPETIV
+271 IVDDTPESIV

-380 LGADARLARRAGLF
+380 MGANAKLARRAGLF

-470 RLEKLEDIAD
+470 RLEKLEEIAG

-485 QKSYAMQAGREIRIM
+485 QKSYAMQAGREIRIL
-500 VDAGQ
+500 VDAGS
-505 VNDDQAYWL
+505 VNDDQAYWI
-514 AKDVTSASKPRCSI
+514 AKDVSRRIESEMQYPGQIKVTVMRELRAVEI
-528 PARSRSRS
+528 AR
-536 CGSCARWK
+536 
-544 SPGRKGSCSDTVQ
+544 
-557 ASQPR
+557 
-562 LVWYQPWT
+562 
-570 RTRPSLLTPPFQ
+570 

>member
-1 MNLISWIFLL
+1 MNLISWIFLAL
-11 LFFAAAGVGLL
+11 ALVAGAVAFL
-22 MALRAQKATVEASQ
+22 MSLRAQKAALDSSQ
-36 AQARAEADVKVQR
+36 AQAKAEADIKVQR

-56 KREAQRLRERGEQE
+56 KREAQRLLERGTQD
-70 AEALRKESDL
+70 AESVRKESEL
-80 KAKEQALHARQ
+80 KAKEQALQARQ
-91 EAEKLLAERQANLE
+91 EAEKLLTERQKNLE
-105 KQEQRIQSKET
+105 KQEQR
-116 GLQSKEEGL
+116 LQSKEEGL
-125 DKKLQQVEQKTKE
+125 DKKTQQVDQKTKD
-138 LEGLTEKRKAEL
+138 LETLSEKRKAEL
-150 EKLEAQQAEAK
+150 EKLDIQQAEAK
-161 QLVEAQAKRLE
+161 QLVEAQARKLE
-172 ELAGLTREDAK
+172 EVAGLTREDAK
-183 KEMISQLEYT
+183 KELISQLEYS

-199 KLIRR
+199 KLVRR
-204 IDEEAQ
+204 IEEESQ
-210 EEAPK
+210 EEAAK
-215 KARWTISAAIQRVAS
+215 KARWTIGAAIQRVAS
-230 DVVAEQAVSSVQL
+230 DVVTEQAVSSVQL

-271 IVDDTPETIV
+271 IVDDTPESIV

-380 LGADARLARRAGLF
+380 MGSDARLCRRAGLF

-470 RLEKLEDIAD
+470 RLEQLEGIAN

-485 QKSYAMQAGREIRIM
+485 QKSFAMQAGREIRIL
-500 VDAGQ
+500 VDAGS
-505 VNDDQAYWL
+505 VNDDQAYWI
-514 AKDVTSASKPRCSI
+514 AKDVSRRIEAEMQYPGQIKVTVMRELRAVEV
-528 PARSRSRS
+528 AR
-536 CGSCARWK
+536 
-544 SPGRKGSCSDTVQ
+544 
-557 ASQPR
+557 
-562 LVWYQPWT
+562 
-570 RTRPSLLTPPFQ
+570 

>member
-1 MNLISWIFLL
+1 MNLTSWIFLL
-11 LFFAAAGVGLL
+11 LFFAAAAVGLL
-22 MALRAQKATVEASQ
+22 MTLRAQKATVDASQ
-36 AQARAEADVKVQR
+36 AQSKAESDIKAER
-49 EKLLEEA
+49 ERLLTEA
-56 KREAQRLRERGEQE
+56 SREAQRLRDRGQQE
-70 AEALRKESDL
+70 AEALRKESEL
-80 KAKEQALHARQ
+80 KAKEQALMARQ
-91 EAEKLLAERQANLE
+91 EAEKLLTERQNNLE
-105 KQEQRIQSKET
+105 KQEQRIQAKEA

-125 DKKLQQVEQKTKE
+125 DKKVQQVDQKAKD
-138 LEGLTEKRKAEL
+138 LETLTEKRKAEL
-150 EKLEAQQAEAK
+150 EKLETQQAEVK
-161 QLVEAQAKRLE
+161 QLVEAQARRLE
-172 ELAGLTREDAK
+172 EVAGLTREDAK
-183 KEMISQLEYT
+183 KELISQLEYD
-193 ARMDAA
+193 AKMDAA
-199 KLIRR
+199 KLVRR

-210 EEAPK
+210 EEAAK
-215 KARWTISAAIQRVAS
+215 KARWTIGAAIQRVAS
-230 DVVAEQAVSSVQL
+230 DVVTEQAVSSVQL

-271 IVDDTPETIV
+271 IVDDTPESIV

-346 HKLVGRLN
+346 QKLVGRLN

-380 LGADARLARRAGLF
+380 MGSDARLARRAGLF

-462 EMLETYVK
+462 EMMETYVK
-470 RLEKLEDIAD
+470 RLEQLESIAN
-480 SYKGV
+480 SYQGV
-485 QKSYAMQAGREIRIM
+485 QKSFAMQAGREIRIL
-500 VDAGQ
+500 VDAGA
-505 VNDDQAYWL
+505 VNDDQAYWI
-514 AKDVTSASKPRCSI
+514 AKDVSRRIEAEMQYPGQIKVTVMRELRAVGI
-528 PARSRSRS
+528 AR
-536 CGSCARWK
+536 
-544 SPGRKGSCSDTVQ
+544 
-557 ASQPR
+557 
-562 LVWYQPWT
+562 
-570 RTRPSLLTPPFQ
+570 